1 MSVEAAQ
8 PRVASRVDRPA
19 EAWWV
24 FATVPLLASAVA
36 FTWMLHA
43 ELQRAYGM
51 TALAWDLAYYQ
62 QVVWEITQGHGFYS
76 SFARG
81 NFLGVHLEPILLVM
95 AAVEKVWPSPVVLLI
110 FGPAGLAAT
119 GPAAYLFFRAILP
132 DEPDGQP
139 ASRWLALA
147 LATPIPFWAAIQ
159 EAASDFFHPENMAL
173 PLALVAAWAGIR
185 GRRVA
190 MWPLCVLTLT
200 CKEDQVY
207 TIGVLA
213 LLMRS
218 FGAPSVA
225 RHWRFILYLAAGW
238 FLVGAGLV
246 QQYYRDYGYT
256 DIVYYRWLIGL
267 DADVPVTPLAVLEAL
282 FRPEALLMVA
292 AIFAS
297 LAALPMLAP
306 RWSLLVIPPY
316 LANVLSA
323 HPTQNTLN
331 LHYVLLLLFP
341 MIVAA
346 GVGGRRL
353 LERRTLSPATAL
365 AAMLP
370 ALAVGYLMGPLPP
383 SLGAYDYLY
392 TRPNAVAQLMQAAA
406 VIPAGAPVNADS
418 GLDVWLANRHQIND
432 FPDKLDPSAYV
443 VIDKKSYLG
452 GPTDFARH
460 REERAALPASGRSLL
475 YDDGRFQVWS
485 PVSD

>member
-1 MSVEAAQ
+1 VTLEATP
-8 PRVASRVDRPA
+8 PRVLARAATQA

-24 FATVPLLASAVA
+24 FPTLPLLASAVA
-36 FTWMLHA
+36 FAWMLNA

-76 SFARG
+76 SFQRV
-81 NFLGVHLEPILLVM
+81 NFLGVHLEPILFVP

-110 FGPAGLAAT
+110 FGAAGLAGT
-119 GPAAYLFFRAILP
+119 GPAAFLFFRAILP
-132 DEPDGQP
+132 GDRST
-139 ASRWLALA
+139 SRWLALA

-159 EAASDFFHPENMAL
+159 EAATDFFHPENMAL
-173 PLALVAAWAGIR
+173 PMALMAAWAGMR

-190 MWPLCVLTLT
+190 MWSLCVLTLA

-207 TIGVLA
+207 TVGVLA

-218 FGAPSVA
+218 FGAPAVA
-225 RHWRFILYLAAGW
+225 RHWRFILYLAGAW
-238 FLVGAGLV
+238 FLVGTGLV

-256 DIVYYRWLIGL
+256 DFVNYRWLIGL
-267 DADVPVTPLAVLEAL
+267 DPEIHVSAMAVVAAL
-282 FRPEALLMVA
+282 FSPGALLMVA
-292 AIFAS
+292 GIVAS
-297 LAALPMLAP
+297 LAALPLLAP
-306 RWSLLVIPPY
+306 RWSPLVIPPY
-316 LANVLSA
+316 LANVLSE
-323 HPTQNTLN
+323 HVPQNTLN
-331 LHYVLLLLFP
+331 LHYALLLVFP

-346 GVGGRRL
+346 GIGGRRL
-353 LERRTLSPATAL
+353 LERRALSPATTL

-370 ALAVGYLMGPLPP
+370 ALIVGFVMGTLPP
-383 SLGAYDYLY
+383 SANAYDYLY

-418 GLDVWLANRHQIND
+418 GLCVWLANRHQIND
-432 FPDKLDPSAYV
+432 FPDKLDAGSYV

-452 GPTDFARH
+452 GPTDFDAH
-460 REERAALPASGRSLL
+460 REVRAALPTSGRSLL

>member
-1 MSVEAAQ
+1 VALEASPPHPLTRAVTQ
-8 PRVASRVDRPA
+8 T

-24 FATVPLLASAVA
+24 FPTVPLLASAVA

-43 ELQRAYGM
+43 ELERAYGM

-62 QVVWEITQGHGFYS
+62 QLVWEITQGHGFYT
-76 SFARG
+76 SFQRA
-81 NFLGVHLEPILLVM
+81 NFLGVHLEPILLAI
-95 AAVEKVWPSPVVLLI
+95 AAVEKLWPSPVVLMI
-110 FGPAGLAAT
+110 FGAAGLAAT

-132 DEPDGQP
+132 DDQT

-159 EAASDFFHPENMAL
+159 EAATDFFHPENMAL
-173 PLALVAAWAGIR
+173 PMALLAAWAGVR
-185 GRRVA
+185 GRRAA
-190 MWPLCVLTLT
+190 MWSLCVLTLC

-218 FGAPSVA
+218 FGAPAIA
-225 RHWRFILYLAAGW
+225 RHWRFILYLAGAW
-238 FLVGAGLV
+238 FLLGTGLV
-246 QQYYRDYGYT
+246 QQYFRDYGYT
-256 DIVYYRWLIGL
+256 DFVNYRWLIGL
-267 DADVPVTPLAVLEAL
+267 DPNVPVSGLAVLESLFSPGAL
-282 FRPEALLMVA
+282 VVVA
-292 AIFAS
+292 GIVAS
-297 LAALPMLAP
+297 LAALPLLAP

-316 LANVLSA
+316 LANVLSE
-323 HPTQNTLN
+323 HVPQNTLN
-331 LHYVLLLLFP
+331 LHYALLLIFP

-353 LERRTLSPATAL
+353 IERRTLSPATSL

-370 ALAVGYLMGPLPP
+370 ALIVGFVMGTLPP
-383 SLGAYDYLY
+383 SANAYDYLY

-418 GLDVWLANRHQIND
+418 ALCVWLANRDQVND
-432 FPDKLDPSAYV
+432 FPDKLDASSYV

-452 GPTDFARH
+452 GPTDFDAH
-460 REERAALPASGRSLL
+460 RDVRAALPGSGRSML